1 MLNLRS
7 TLAVSL
13 LLSSAVA
20 TADLSAV
27 PAGAYGLDKN
37 HGYITFSYSHLGFSN
52 PHVGFRE
59 FELEVILDNEN
70 VENSTVNVTI
80 DATSIDSRLEEFD
93 GHLNG
98 PNFFDTANYPTIT
111 FESTSIEQTGDNT
124 LNVTGDLTIKDVTKS
139 VTLETTINKAGNHPM
154 RNTPWIGVSAQT
166 EVLRSEWGLNRAVPN
181 VGDEVMIWI
190 EVELPK
196 AQ

>member
-1 MLNLRS
+1 MS
-7 TLAVSL
+7 TAL
-13 LLSSAVA
+13 A
-20 TADLSAV
+20 TAT
-27 PAGAYGLDKN
+27 G
-37 HGYITFSYSHLGFSN
+37 TYSIDPSHSR
-52 PHVGFRE
+52 VGFVARHAMVTKVRGS
-59 FELEVILDNEN
+59 FND
-70 VENSTVNVTI
+70 VEGTGTFDGDDPEASTVEVTLQV
-80 DATSIDSRLEEFD
+80 ASIDTRNED
-93 GHLNG
+93 RDNHLRTG
-98 PNFFDTANYPTIT
+98 DFFDAEVYPTIR
-111 FESTSIEQTGDNT
+111 FVSTSIVAKGGAEYEI
-124 LNVTGDLTIKDVTKS
+124 TGDLTIKDVTKS